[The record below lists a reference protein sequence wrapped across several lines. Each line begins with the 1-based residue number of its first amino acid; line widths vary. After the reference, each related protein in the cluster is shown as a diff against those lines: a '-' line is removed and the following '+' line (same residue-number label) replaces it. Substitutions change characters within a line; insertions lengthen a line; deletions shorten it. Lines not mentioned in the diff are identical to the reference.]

1 MRLVCLFCK
10 KEYKYIGLF
19 RKAQNKKYELLNFKL
34 EDLFNENIFENIKFN
49 NKNNYFDLFKKF
61 NQILEKEVLD
71 IKINTRYNLS
81 ESKELFIKD
90 YINSYNKFNSKNV
103 YKYYSIE
110 KFELSKKEYLCN
122 KNEIV
127 IARIENLFRKFLLKN
142 LNISSDNGII
152 VYIKEFNQITQII

>member
-1 MRLVCLFCK
+1 
-10 KEYKYIGLF
+10 LF